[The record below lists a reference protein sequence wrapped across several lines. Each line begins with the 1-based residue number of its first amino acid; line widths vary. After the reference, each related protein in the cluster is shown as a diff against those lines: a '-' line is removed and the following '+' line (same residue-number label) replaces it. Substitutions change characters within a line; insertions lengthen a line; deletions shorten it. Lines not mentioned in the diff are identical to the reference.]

1 MADDSLTQ
9 NPVTA
14 WIQELRVADESAATR
29 LWNHFFDRLRQSAL
43 KKLRPDTRRVY
54 DEEDAALSA
63 FNSFCNGIAA
73 GRFPDLQDREGLL
86 ALLLVITGRKVS
98 HRHRFDHQ
106 QRRDI
111 RRTLPEAVFDSGQS
125 GFDQQGR
132 LQQLKTAE
140 PAPEFVVAFS
150 ETCDNFFANL
160 DDPKLQQIA
169 ALRIEGYND
178 SEIATQLD
186 CARSTIQRRLE
197 IIRRECEA
205 LEEPSE

>member
-1 MADDSLTQ
+1 MIDDSLTQ
-9 NPVTA
+9 NPVTD
-14 WIQELRVADESAATR
+14 WIDELRGADEAAATQ

-43 KKLRPDTRRVY
+43 KKLRADTRRVY

-63 FNSFCNGIAA
+63 FNSFCDGIAS
-73 GRFPDLQDREGLL
+73 GRFPDLNDRQDLL

-132 LQQLKTAE
+132 LQQLQTAE

-150 ETCDNFFANL
+150 ETCDKFFANL
-160 DDPKLQQIA
+160 NDPKLQQIA
-169 ALRIEGYND
+169 AMRIEGYND

-186 CARSTIQRRLE
+186 CARSTVQRRLE

-205 LEEPSE
+205 LEETEG

>member
-1 MADDSLTQ
+1 MFDESQTQ
-9 NPVTA
+9 NPVTD
-14 WIQELRVADESAATR
+14 WIEELRGADEAAATK

-43 KKLRPDTRRVY
+43 KKMHADTRRVY

-73 GRFPDLQDREGLL
+73 GRFPNLQDRQDLL
-86 ALLLVITGRKVS
+86 ALLLVMTGRKVS

-111 RRTLPEAVFDSGQS
+111 RRTSPEPDFDSAQHGC
-125 GFDQQGR
+125 DQDDR
-132 LQQLKTAE
+132 LLKLETLE
-140 PAPEFVVAFS
+140 PDPEFVVAFS
-150 ETCDNFFANL
+150 EVCDNFFANL
-160 DDPKLQQIA
+160 NDPKLQQIA

-178 SEIATQLD
+178 SEIATRLD
-186 CARSTIQRRLE
+186 CTRSTVQRRLE

-205 LEEPSE
+205 LDESQD